1 MAKTTLLEVVQDILS
16 DADGDDVNSIT
27 DTVESDQCARVVRD
41 TYNQLMDLHDLEH
54 IKTLKQLEATSGTT
68 PNVMSRPEGFHTIEW
83 VRYDKRAA
91 ATDPQK
97 LEYVDYVTPDAF
109 VGRVAGRNTDDS
121 TVDAITLSTGAVLPI
136 INDQAPTFYTIM
148 DEGGDELVF
157 DSYDSNLE
165 TNLQASKSLSY
176 GSMRPTLALADTT
189 TFDSVPEYLVVLIKR
204 ESRAMFFD
212 LYKDGITSEIDR
224 TRRRAEVRAQR
235 QRNIVKDTDNNNYP
249 DYGRK

>member
-136 INDQAPTFYTIM
+136 INDQAPTF
-148 DEGGDELVF
+148 
-157 DSYDSNLE
+157 
-165 TNLQASKSLSY
+165 
-176 GSMRPTLALADTT
+176 
-189 TFDSVPEYLVVLIKR
+189 
-204 ESRAMFFD
+204 
-212 LYKDGITSEIDR
+212 
-224 TRRRAEVRAQR
+224 
-235 QRNIVKDTDNNNYP
+235 
-249 DYGRK
+249 